1 MLSEATSSTDA
12 PQGHRLRLLSFNIQ
26 VANGSNRRHH
36 YVTQSWKHVLPYPR
50 RFDNLNRIAR
60 LVSDYDVVA
69 LQETDAGSLRSNY
82 INLTEYL
89 ADRASFPFWYHQ
101 VNRNLGHIAKHSN
114 GLLSR
119 CKPYATENIRLPGII
134 PGRQAILAKYGSE
147 KETLAVFVLHLALGK
162 RARLRQLDMISE
174 LVNKYEHA
182 IVMGDLN
189 CKVDSEEM
197 KLLFRKTRLHEPL
210 EEVHTFPSW
219 RPQHHIDHIL
229 VTSEL
234 EVVKAQSLQH
244 VCSDHL
250 PIMMEVKLP
259 ESLKME
265 HKAFVCN
272 ARSSKSTEVA

>member
-1 MLSEATSSTDA
+1 VSEKILRILSYNLQVGIKTSRPSQYIT
-12 PQGHRLRLLSFNIQ
+12 G
-26 VANGSNRRHH
+26 
-36 YVTQSWKHVLPYPR
+36 SWKHLIPHSQR
-50 RFDNLNRIAR
+50 LSNLDDTIAF
-60 LVSDYDVVA
+60 LESYDIVG

-89 ADRASFPFWYHQ
+89 ADRARFPHWYHQ
-101 VNRNLGHIAKHSN
+101 VNRNLGHIAQHSN

-119 CKPYATENIRLPGII
+119 SRPYKVENIRLPGII

-147 KETLAVFVLHLALGK
+147 KETLAVFILHLALSK
-162 RARLRQLDMISE
+162 RARMRQLSMISE
-174 LVNKYEHA
+174 LVNQYEHA

-189 CKVDSEEM
+189 CKVNSNEM
-197 KLLFRKTRLHEPL
+197 RHLFSQTRLHEPI
-210 EEVHTFPSW
+210 EELQTFPSW

-234 EVVKAQSLQH
+234 EVVKAKALKH

-259 ESLKME
+259 DTLILD
-265 HKAFVCN
+265 HKSTV
-272 ARSSKSTEVA
+272 TEVA

>member
-1 MLSEATSSTDA
+1 LSDITTNKTLRILSYNLQVGIKTSRASQYIT
-12 PQGHRLRLLSFNIQ
+12 G
-26 VANGSNRRHH
+26 
-36 YVTQSWKHVLPYPR
+36 SWKHLIPHTQR
-50 RFDNLNRIAR
+50 LSNLDDTINF
-60 LVSDYDVVA
+60 LEQYDIVG

-89 ADRASFPFWYHQ
+89 ADRARFPHWYHQ
-101 VNRNLGHIAKHSN
+101 VTRNLGHIAKHSN

-119 CKPYATENIRLPGII
+119 IKPYEVENIRLPGFI

-147 KETLAVFVLHLALGK
+147 KETLAVFVLHLALSK
-162 RARLRQLDMISE
+162 RARMRQLSKIGDI
-174 LVNKYEHA
+174 VNQYEHA

-189 CKVDSEEM
+189 CKVESNEM
-197 KLLFRKTRLHEPL
+197 RHLFSQTKLHEPI
-210 EEVHTFPSW
+210 EETHTFPSW

-234 EVVKAQSLQH
+234 EVIKAKPLKH

-259 ESLKME
+259 ESLDLKTKPVSFM
-265 HKAFVCN
+265 HKNTNIDA
-272 ARSSKSTEVA
+272 A

>member
-1 MLSEATSSTDA
+1 MSDLITNKTLRILSYNLQVGIETSRPSQYIT
-12 PQGHRLRLLSFNIQ
+12 G
-26 VANGSNRRHH
+26 
-36 YVTQSWKHVLPYPR
+36 SWKHFIPHTQRLR
-50 RFDNLNRIAR
+50 NLDSAISFIER
-60 LVSDYDVVA
+60 YDIVG

-89 ADRASFPFWYHQ
+89 ADRARFPHWYHQ

-119 CKPYATENIRLPGII
+119 IRPYQIENIRLPGLI
-134 PGRQAILAKYGSE
+134 PGRQAILAKYGNE

-162 RARLRQLDMISE
+162 RARMRQLAMISE
-174 LVNKYEHA
+174 QVNEYAHA

-189 CKVDSEEM
+189 CKVDSSEM
-197 KLLFRKTRLHEPL
+197 QHLFKQTRLHEPI
-210 EEVHTFPSW
+210 EELHTFPSW

-234 EVVKAQSLQH
+234 EVIKAKPLQH

-250 PIMMEVKLP
+250 PIMMEVTLP
-259 ESLKME
+259 ETLEIE
-265 HKAFVCN
+265 HKSLITN
-272 ARSSKSTEVA
+272 ATEVA

>member
-1 MLSEATSSTDA
+1 MTNKILRILSYNLQVGIKTSRPSQYIT
-12 PQGHRLRLLSFNIQ
+12 G
-26 VANGSNRRHH
+26 
-36 YVTQSWKHVLPYPR
+36 SWKHFIPHTQRLR
-50 RFDNLNRIAR
+50 NLDSAISFIER
-60 LVSDYDVVA
+60 YDIVG

-89 ADRASFPFWYHQ
+89 ADRARFPHWYHQ

-119 CKPYATENIRLPGII
+119 IRPYQIENIRLPGLI
-134 PGRQAILAKYGSE
+134 PGRQAILAKYGNE

-162 RARLRQLDMISE
+162 RARMRQLAMISE
-174 LVNKYEHA
+174 QVNEYAHA

-189 CKVDSEEM
+189 CKVDCSEM
-197 KLLFRKTRLHEPL
+197 QYLFKQTRLHEPI
-210 EEVHTFPSW
+210 EELHTFPSW

-234 EVVKAQSLQH
+234 EVIKAKPLQH

-250 PIMMEVKLP
+250 PIMMEVALP
-259 ESLKME
+259 ETLEIE
-265 HKAFVCN
+265 HKFLMTN
-272 ARSSKSTEVA
+272 ATEVA

>member
-1 MLSEATSSTDA
+1 MPDLITNKILRILSYNLQVGIKTSRPSQYIT
-12 PQGHRLRLLSFNIQ
+12 G
-26 VANGSNRRHH
+26 
-36 YVTQSWKHVLPYPR
+36 SWKHFIPHTQRLR
-50 RFDNLNRIAR
+50 NLDSAINFMEK
-60 LVSDYDVVA
+60 YDIVG

-89 ADRASFPFWYHQ
+89 ADRAKFPHWYHQ

-119 CKPYATENIRLPGII
+119 IRPYQIENIRLPGLI
-134 PGRQAILAKYGSE
+134 PGRQAILAKYGTE

-162 RARLRQLDMISE
+162 RARMRQLAMISE
-174 LVNKYEHA
+174 QVNKYAHA

-189 CKVDSEEM
+189 CKVDSGEM
-197 KLLFRKTRLHEPL
+197 QHLFKETSLHEPI
-210 EEVHTFPSW
+210 EELHTFPSW

-234 EVVKAQSLQH
+234 EVIKAKPLQH

-250 PIMMEVKLP
+250 PIMMEVTLP
-259 ESLKME
+259 ETLEIE
-265 HKAFVCN
+265 HKFLMAN
-272 ARSSKSTEVA
+272 ATEVA

>member
-1 MLSEATSSTDA
+1 MSDLA
-12 PQGHRLRLLSFNIQ
+12 
-26 VANGSNRRHH
+26 SNRILRILS
-36 YVTQSWKHVLPYPR
+36 YNLQVGIKTSRASQYITGSWKHLIPHSQR
-50 RFDNLNRIAR
+50 LSNLDETIDF
-60 LVSDYDVVA
+60 LHSYDIVG

-89 ADRASFPFWYHQ
+89 ADRAKFPYWYHQ

-114 GLLSR
+114 GLLSHVR
-119 CKPYATENIRLPGII
+119 PYALENIRLPGLI

-147 KETLAVFVLHLALGK
+147 KETLAIFVLHLALSK
-162 RARLRQLDMISE
+162 RARMRQLANIADR
-174 LVNKYEHA
+174 VNQYEHA

-189 CKVDSEEM
+189 CKVDSDEM
-197 KLLFRKTRLHEPL
+197 RHLFRQTKLHEPI
-210 EEVHTFPSW
+210 EELHTFPSW

-234 EVVKAQSLQH
+234 EVVSAKPLKH

-259 ESLKME
+259 ESLDIKNKFYMAGT
-265 HKAFVCN
+265 H
-272 ARSSKSTEVA
+272 SKKNEVA

>member
-1 MLSEATSSTDA
+1 M
-12 PQGHRLRLLSFNIQ
+12 
-26 VANGSNRRHH
+26 
-36 YVTQSWKHVLPYPR
+36 
-50 RFDNLNRIAR
+50 
-60 LVSDYDVVA
+60 YDIVG

-89 ADRASFPFWYHQ
+89 ADRARFPHWYHQ
-101 VNRNLGHIAKHSN
+101 VNRNLGHFAQHAN

-119 CKPYATENIRLPGII
+119 CKPYAIENIRLPGMI

-162 RARLRQLDMISE
+162 RARLRQLTKISE
-174 LVNKYEHA
+174 LVNQYEHA

-189 CKVDSEEM
+189 CKVDSDEM
-197 KLLFRKTRLHEPL
+197 RHLFRETRLHEPL

-234 EVVKAQSLQH
+234 EVVEAKSLQH

-259 ESLKME
+259 ETLVLE
-265 HKAFVCN
+265 HTSIACKGKAKKTTV
-272 ARSSKSTEVA
+272 VA